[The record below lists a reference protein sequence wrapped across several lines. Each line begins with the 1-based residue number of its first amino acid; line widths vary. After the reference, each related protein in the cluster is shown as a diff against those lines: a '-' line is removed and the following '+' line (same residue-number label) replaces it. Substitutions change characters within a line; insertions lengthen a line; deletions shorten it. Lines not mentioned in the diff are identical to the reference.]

1 MLNLVKTQP
10 KPQFY
15 QSFSPVEVKNMVK
28 GLSEQKE
35 IPFKYFYKDQMAK
48 AWDQSV
54 KQGYSASN
62 STTKSDIFL
71 LENSLN
77 FIEERKKEFDLIN
90 VIDIGPGNSYP
101 VKQLIGKLNDK
112 SWLNRYIALDM
123 SQDILDLSK
132 KNINNWFP
140 KVDFKGYLVDFEE
153 NDFREIA
160 RSNKNHQQGLKII
173 NVLLYLGGTIGNHI
187 DRLTVLNNFN
197 HSLDKEDILM
207 LSFSLSL
214 PNSNLDFNCKNH
226 ISFNAYDYFIDLLN
240 INPEDCEII
249 GGFDHN
255 TSNYFTK
262 ILFHED
268 YFIEFIIEGKKQPV
282 FLKKGEMIQIYRCF
296 QYPLNQKL
304 EIGGFFQEMEKVNL
318 KVSACNLDVLNL
330 RALAICETTNS

>member
-35 IPFKYFYKDQMAK
+35 IPFKYFYKDKMTT
-48 AWDQSV
+48 AWYQSV
-54 KQGYSASN
+54 KQSYSKSN
-62 STTKSDIFL
+62 SATRSDIFL

-90 VIDIGPGNSYP
+90 IIDVGPGNSYP
-101 VKQLIGKLNDK
+101 LKQLIGKLNDK
-112 SWLNRYIALDM
+112 SWLNRYIALDL
-123 SQDILDLSK
+123 SQDILNLSK

-140 KVDFKGYLVDFEE
+140 KVNFKGYLLDFEE
-153 NDFREIA
+153 NHFREIA

-173 NVLLYLGGTIGNHI
+173 NVLFHLCGTIGNHI

-197 HSLDKEDILM
+197 NSLDQEDILM
-207 LSFSLSL
+207 FSFSLSL
-214 PNSNLDFNCKNH
+214 PNYNPGFNCKNH

-240 INPEDCEII
+240 INSEDCEII
-249 GGFDHN
+249 GGFARDKS
-255 TSNYFTK
+255 TYFTK
-262 ILFHED
+262 ILFHQD
-268 YFIEFIIEGKKQPV
+268 YLIEFIIEGKKQPI

-296 QYPLNQKL
+296 QYPLNQQL
-304 EIGGFFQEMEKVNL
+304 EIGGLFQEMEKVNL
-318 KVSACNLDVLNL
+318 QVSACNLDVLNL
-330 RALAICETTNS
+330 RALAICEQKK